1 MANAGWP
8 EAPIVNYVPQPQI
21 MCLPPQPI
29 AFQQQPYMAMPQQPY
44 VVSMQPSYISAPTST
59 IVRSTKPTGSVKKWF
74 NKKGFGFITKSDGS
88 DVFVHHSSI
97 KAQGRASLEIGESV
111 EFNIYISD
119 DGREKAMDVT
129 GPGGTYVKGSSVPY
143 SANEGYNGK
152 RQVCF
157 NFQNKGT
164 CKYGTNCRFSHG
176 DPGGGYYADGFKRG
190 GYNGGRKSSFNNQK
204 MGSYKLDDSSRFPR
218 E

>member
-8 EAPIVNYVPQPQI
+8 KAPIVSYIQQPQI
-21 MCLPPQPI
+21 MCVQPQAI
-29 AFQQQPYMAMPQQPY
+29 AFQQQPYITMPQQQPF
-44 VVSMQPSYISAPTST
+44 VVPIQPARYISAPAST
-59 IVRSTKPTGSVKKWF
+59 IVQSKPTGSVKKWF

-111 EFNIYISD
+111 EFNIFISD

-143 SANEGYNGK
+143 SANEGFSGK

-157 NFQNKGT
+157 NFQNRGT
-164 CKYGTNCRFSHG
+164 CKYGNNCRFSHG
-176 DPGGGYYADGFKRG
+176 DPGGGYDAEGFGRG
-190 GYNGGRKSSFNNQK
+190 GYEGGKKPYFNNQK
-204 MGSYKLDDSSRFPR
+204 IGSFKLGDNRFPT